1 MGATVTRQREP
12 AQPVEAPVV
21 SLRDASKS
29 YGPIQALHGVA
40 LELRAG
46 EVMCLAGENGA
57 GKSTLIKI
65 LTGAIKRDGGE
76 YLIDGAEVGNPSPA
90 EARDA
95 GIGVVYQELSLLPDL
110 SVAENLLMGHLPA
123 VRGITRPIELRRRAK
138 EMLERVGLDWL
149 DPGVEVASLSLAVRQ
164 LVEIAKVLG
173 ESPRVLIFDEPTT
186 ALSES
191 ETKALL
197 ARIHALRDEGHAV
210 MYVTHHLEEMFEIGD
225 RVTVLRDGG
234 LVTCKPMAE
243 FDHESLIASMVGR
256 KIESL
261 YPASKRTIGDTRLR
275 VNGLTPAGASA
286 PIDFEVRA
294 GEIVGIAGLLGSGRS
309 ELLRAIFGA
318 DPVEAGGIEVD
329 GERVR
334 PGDPRRAVQAGL
346 GLLTEDRKQLGLL
359 LELSIRENAS
369 LAHLDEIS
377 RFWIVDKR
385 RERNIV
391 DQYLGGLRL
400 RAATWEQP
408 VSSLSGGNQQK
419 VLLARWLA
427 TKAKVLMFDEPTKG
441 VDVGA
446 KAEIYKVIGDLAAEG
461 LGVVVVSSYLPEVLG
476 LADRVLVMRDGTV
489 VGEVPAAGAT
499 EVDVLHLAST
509 GGAAASGASGGGAA
523 SGEADGGG
531 AASGAANDGGAAA
544 SGAANESGAAA
555 SGAADETGA
564 AASGAASDE
573 SGDGAADATK

>member
-1 MGATVTRQREP
+1 MGATVTPTP
-12 AQPVEAPVV
+12 APTEAVEAPIV
-21 SLRDASKS
+21 SLQDATKS
-29 YGPIQALHGVA
+29 YGPIKALSGVT

-65 LTGAIKRDGGE
+65 LTGAIRRDEGA
-76 YLIDGAEVGNPSPA
+76 YLIDGDEVGNPSPA
-90 EARDA
+90 EVREA

-123 VRGITRPIELRRRAK
+123 VRGVTRPIELRRQARA
-138 EMLERVGLDWL
+138 MLERVGLDWL
-149 DPGVEVASLSLAVRQ
+149 DPGTEVATLSLAVRQ

-173 ESPRVLIFDEPTT
+173 ANPRVLIFDEPTT

-197 ARIHALRDEGHAV
+197 ARIHGLRDEGHAI
-210 MYVTHHLEEMFEIGD
+210 MYVSHHLEEMFEIGD
-225 RVTVLRDGG
+225 RVTILRDGG

-243 FDHESLIASMVGR
+243 FDHDSLIASMVGR

-261 YPASKRTIGDTRLR
+261 YPASNRTIGEQRLR
-275 VNGLTPAGASA
+275 VRGLVPVGAAA
-286 PIDFEVRA
+286 PIDFQVRA
-294 GEIVGIAGLLGSGRS
+294 GEILGIAGLLGSGRS

-318 DPVEAGGIEVD
+318 DPVEAGHIEVD
-329 GERVR
+329 GEKVR
-334 PGDPRRAVQAGL
+334 PGDPRRAVQAGM
-346 GLLTEDRKQLGLL
+346 GLLTEDRKSLGLL

-377 RFWIVDKR
+377 RFWVVDKR

-400 RAATWEQP
+400 RAANWEQP

-476 LADRVLVMRDGTV
+476 LADRVLVMREGTIA
-489 VGEVPAAGAT
+489 GELPAEGAT
-499 EVDVLHLAST
+499 EEQVLHLASGGVT
-509 GGAAASGASGGGAA
+509 GAGADRSELASGH
-523 SGEADGGG
+523 
-531 AASGAANDGGAAA
+531 
-544 SGAANESGAAA
+544 
-555 SGAADETGA
+555 
-564 AASGAASDE
+564 ASDRFTKDDDAA
-573 SGDGAADATK
+573 GDGATA

>member
-1 MGATVTRQREP
+1 MGATVTPKP
-12 AQPVEAPVV
+12 APTQPVQAPVV

-29 YGPIQALHGVA
+29 YGPIKALHGVT

-65 LTGAIKRDGGE
+65 LTGAIKRDGGA

-90 EARDA
+90 EAREA

-110 SVAENLLMGHLPA
+110 SVAENLMMGHLPA
-123 VRGITRPIELRRRAK
+123 RRGITRPGELRRQARA
-138 EMLERVGLDWL
+138 MLERVGLDGL
-149 DPGVEVASLSLAVRQ
+149 DPDAEVESLSLAVRQ

-234 LVTCKPMAE
+234 LVTCKPMSE
-243 FDHESLIASMVGR
+243 FDHDSLIASMVGR

-261 YPASKRTIGDTRLR
+261 YPASSRTLGEQRLR
-275 VNGLTPAGASA
+275 VRGLQPAGAAA
-286 PIDFEVRA
+286 PIDFQVRA
-294 GEIVGIAGLLGSGRS
+294 GEILGIAGLLGSGRS

-318 DPVEAGGIEVD
+318 DPVEAGHIEVD
-329 GERVR
+329 GQKVR
-334 PGDPRRAVQAGL
+334 PGDPRRAVQAGM

-385 RERNIV
+385 RERGIV

-400 RAATWEQP
+400 RAASWEQP

-476 LADRVLVMRDGTV
+476 LADRVLVMREGTV
-489 VGEVPAAGAT
+489 VGELPAEGAT
-499 EVDVLHLAST
+499 EEDVLHLAST
-509 GGAAASGASGGGAA
+509 GGGA
-523 SGEADGGG
+523 
-531 AASGAANDGGAAA
+531 
-544 SGAANESGAAA
+544 
-555 SGAADETGA
+555 TGA
-564 AASGAASDE
+564 TE
-573 SGDGAADATK
+573 

>member
-1 MGATVTRQREP
+1 MAATAEREP
-12 AQPVEAPVV
+12 AAPAQTPVV
-21 SLRDASKS
+21 SLRDAAKA
-29 YGPIQALHGVA
+29 YGPIQALDGVTF
-40 LELRAG
+40 ELRAG

-65 LTGAIKRDGGE
+65 LTGAIKRDSGE
-76 YLIDGAEVGNPSPA
+76 YLIDGEDIGTPTPA
-90 EARDA
+90 QAREA

-110 SVAENLLMGHLPA
+110 SVGENLLMGQLPA
-123 VRGITRPIELRRRAK
+123 RRGITRPAELRKQANA
-138 EMLERVGLDWL
+138 MLERVGLDWL
-149 DPGVEVASLSLAVRQ
+149 DPGTEVATLSLASQQ

-173 ESPRVLIFDEPTT
+173 ASPRVLIFDEPTT

-197 ARIHALRDEGHAV
+197 ARIHQLRDEGHAV

-234 LVTCKPMAE
+234 LVTSQPMSD
-243 FDHESLIASMVGR
+243 FDQDSLIASMVGR

-261 YPASKRTIGDTRLR
+261 YPAANRTIGEPRLTVR
-275 VNGLTPAGASA
+275 GLKPAGAAA
-286 PIDFEVRA
+286 PMDFEVRA
-294 GEIVGIAGLLGSGRS
+294 GEILGIAGLLGSGRS

-318 DPVEAGGIEVD
+318 DPAD
-329 GERVR
+329 GEIEIDGKRVR
-334 PGDPRRAVQAGL
+334 PGDPGRAVQAGL
-346 GLLTEDRKQLGLL
+346 GLLTEDRKHLGLL

-369 LAHLDEIS
+369 IAHIDEIS
-377 RFWIVDKR
+377 RFWVVDRK
-385 RERNIV
+385 RERTIV
-391 DQYLGGLRL
+391 DQYLGGLKL
-400 RAATWEQP
+400 RAGSWEQP

-476 LADRVLVMRDGTV
+476 LADRVLVMREGTV
-489 VGEVPAAGAT
+489 AGELPAEGAT
-499 EVDVLHLAST
+499 EEDVLHI
-509 GGAAASGASGGGAA
+509 ASGGSAK
-523 SGEADGGG
+523 S
-531 AASGAANDGGAAA
+531 
-544 SGAANESGAAA
+544 
-555 SGAADETGA
+555 
-564 AASGAASDE
+564 
-573 SGDGAADATK
+573 

>member
-1 MGATVTRQREP
+1 MGATVTPKPTANDAVQ
-12 AQPVEAPVV
+12 APIV
-21 SLRDASKS
+21 SLRDATKS
-29 YGPIQALHGVA
+29 YGPIKALNGVT

-65 LTGAIKRDGGE
+65 LTGAIRRDEGA
-76 YLIDGAEVGNPSPA
+76 YLIDGEEVGNPSPA
-90 EARDA
+90 EVRAA

-110 SVAENLLMGHLPA
+110 SVAENLLMGQLPS
-123 VRGITRPIELRRRAK
+123 VRGITRPIELRRQARA
-138 EMLERVGLDWL
+138 MLERVGLDWL
-149 DPGVEVASLSLAVRQ
+149 DPGTEVATLSLAVRQ

-173 ESPRVLIFDEPTT
+173 ADPRVLIFDEPTT

-197 ARIHALRDEGHAV
+197 ARIHALRDEGHAI
-210 MYVTHHLEEMFEIGD
+210 MYVSHHLEEMFEIGD
-225 RVTVLRDGG
+225 RVTILRDGG
-234 LVTCKPMAE
+234 LVTIKPMAE
-243 FDHESLIASMVGR
+243 LDHDSLIASMVGR

-261 YPASKRTIGDTRLR
+261 YPAGQRTIGETRLH
-275 VNGLTPAGASA
+275 VNGLQPLGAA
-286 PIDFEVRA
+286 EPIDFQVRA

-318 DPVEAGGIEVD
+318 DPVEAGHIEVD
-329 GERVR
+329 GQKVR
-334 PGDPRRAVQAGL
+334 PGDPRRAVQAGM

-385 RERNIV
+385 RERGIV

-400 RAATWEQP
+400 RAASWEQP

-476 LADRVLVMRDGTV
+476 LADRVLVMREGTIA
-489 VGEVPAAGAT
+489 GELPAAGAT
-499 EVDVLHLAST
+499 EEDVLHLAST
-509 GGAAASGASGGGAA
+509 SGAAASGDATGGAAASGDAATTGGR
-523 SGEADGGG
+523 
-531 AASGAANDGGAAA
+531 
-544 SGAANESGAAA
+544 
-555 SGAADETGA
+555 
-564 AASGAASDE
+564 ASDRFTTDRPTH
-573 SGDGAADATK
+573 DGNDATA

>member
-1 MGATVTRQREP
+1 MSTTTQKRPQATPPASKPVVTLKGATK
-12 AQPVEAPVV
+12 A
-21 SLRDASKS
+21 
-29 YGPIQALHGVA
+29 YGPNKALTDVD

-65 LTGAIKRDGGE
+65 LTGAIRRDGGE
-76 YLIDGAEVGNPSPA
+76 YSIDGQDVGNPSPA
-90 EARDA
+90 QARDA

-110 SVAENLLMGHLPA
+110 SVGENLLMGQLPSR
-123 VRGITRPIELRRRAK
+123 RGITRPRELRKRARG
-138 EMLERVGLDWL
+138 MLERVGLEWL
-149 DPGVEVASLSLAVRQ
+149 DPDTEVGTLSLAVQQ

-173 ESPRVLIFDEPTT
+173 ASPRVLIFDEPTT

-197 ARIHALRDEGHAV
+197 ARIHQLRDEGHAV

-225 RVTVLRDGG
+225 RVTILRDGG
-234 LVTCKPMAE
+234 FVAAAPMKD
-243 FDHESLIASMVGR
+243 FDQDSLIASMVGR

-261 YPASKRTIGDTRLR
+261 YPASNRTIGEPRLR
-275 VNGLTPAGASA
+275 VQGLKPAGVEK

-318 DPVEAGGIEVD
+318 DPVDGGEVSVD
-329 GERVR
+329 GQKVSAGNPRTAVR
-334 PGDPRRAVQAGL
+334 AGM
-346 GLLTEDRKQLGLL
+346 GLLTEDRKRLGLL

-369 LAHLDEIS
+369 LANLDEIS
-377 RFWIVDKR
+377 RFWLVDKK
-385 RERNIV
+385 RERGVV

-400 RAATWEQP
+400 RAGSWEQP

-476 LADRVLVMRDGTV
+476 LADRVLVMREGSV
-489 VGEVPAAGAT
+489 AGELPAAGAT
-499 EVDVLHLAST
+499 EEDVLKLASQ
-509 GGAAASGASGGGAA
+509 G
-523 SGEADGGG
+523 
-531 AASGAANDGGAAA
+531 
-544 SGAANESGAAA
+544 
-555 SGAADETGA
+555 DER
-564 AASGAASDE
+564 
-573 SGDGAADATK
+573 

>member
-1 MGATVTRQREP
+1 MSATADAGTRTAP
-12 AQPVEAPVV
+12 AAEVVV
-21 SLRDASKS
+21 SLRGASKA
-29 YGPIQALHGVA
+29 YGPIQALDDVT

-65 LTGAIKRDGGE
+65 LTGAIRRDSGE
-76 YLIDGAEVGNPSPA
+76 YAVDGRDVGSPSPS

-110 SVAENLLMGHLPA
+110 SVEENLLMGQLPA
-123 VRGITRPIELRRRAK
+123 RRGVTRPAELRRRAAA
-138 EMLERVGLDWL
+138 MLERVGLDWL
-149 DPGVEVASLSLAVRQ
+149 DPGTEVGTLSLAVQQ

-173 ESPRVLIFDEPTT
+173 ASPKVLIFDEPTT

-197 ARIHALRDEGHAV
+197 ARIHQLRDEGHAI
-210 MYVTHHLEEMFEIGD
+210 MYVSHHLEEMFEIGD

-234 LVTCKPMAE
+234 LVTSQPMSD
-243 FDHESLIASMVGR
+243 FDHDSLIASMVGR

-261 YPASKRTIGDTRLR
+261 YPATSRTVGDPRLQVR
-275 VNGLTPAGASA
+275 GLLPEGAAA
-286 PIDFEVRA
+286 PVSFEVRA

-318 DPVEAGGIEVD
+318 DPVHGGEIEIDGVRVAGGN
-329 GERVR
+329 
-334 PGDPRRAVQAGL
+334 PRRAVQAGL
-346 GLLTEDRKQLGLL
+346 GLLTEDRKRLGLL

-377 RFWIVDKR
+377 RFWIVDRK
-385 RERNIV
+385 RERTIV
-391 DQYLGGLRL
+391 DRYLGGLKL
-400 RAATWEQP
+400 RAGSWEQP

-427 TKAKVLMFDEPTKG
+427 THAKVLMFDEPTKG

-446 KAEIYKVIGDLAAEG
+446 KAEIYKVIGDLAAQG

-476 LADRVLVMRDGTV
+476 LADRVLVMREGTV
-489 VGEVPAAGAT
+489 AGELPAEGAT
-499 EVDVLHLAST
+499 EEDVLALAST
-509 GGAAASGASGGGAA
+509 STSTTTSDGAA
-523 SGEADGGG
+523 S
-531 AASGAANDGGAAA
+531 
-544 SGAANESGAAA
+544 
-555 SGAADETGA
+555 
-564 AASGAASDE
+564 
-573 SGDGAADATK
+573 

>member
-1 MGATVTRQREP
+1 MGAVTTEREP
-12 AQPVEAPVV
+12 TVPVQAPVV
-21 SLRDASKS
+21 ALRNAAKA
-29 YGPIQALHGVA
+29 YGPIQALDGVTF
-40 LELRAG
+40 ELRAG

-65 LTGAIKRDGGE
+65 LTGAIKRDSGE
-76 YLIDGAEVGNPSPA
+76 YLIDGKDVGSPSPA
-90 EARDA
+90 QAREA

-110 SVAENLLMGHLPA
+110 SVGENLLMGQLPA
-123 VRGITRPIELRRRAK
+123 RRGITRPAELRRQAK
-138 EMLERVGLDWL
+138 AMLDRVGLDWL
-149 DPGVEVASLSLAVRQ
+149 HPDTEVATLSLATQQ

-173 ESPRVLIFDEPTT
+173 ASPRVLIFDEPTT

-197 ARIHALRDEGHAV
+197 ARIHQLRDEGHAV

-234 LVTCKPMAE
+234 LVTSRPMSD
-243 FDHESLIASMVGR
+243 FDQDSLIASMVGR

-261 YPASKRTIGDTRLR
+261 YPATSRTIGAPRLK
-275 VNGLTPAGASA
+275 VLGLQPAGAA
-286 PIDFEVRA
+286 AAIDFEVRA

-318 DPVEAGGIEVD
+318 DPVQAGHIEVD
-329 GERVR
+329 GKRVR
-334 PGDPRRAVQAGL
+334 PGDAGRAVQAGL
-346 GLLTEDRKQLGLL
+346 GLLTEDRKRLGLL

-369 LAHLDEIS
+369 IAHLDEIS
-377 RFWIVDKR
+377 RFWIVDRK
-385 RERNIV
+385 RERGIV
-391 DQYLGGLRL
+391 DQYLGGLKL
-400 RAATWEQP
+400 RAGSWEQP

-476 LADRVLVMRDGTV
+476 LADRVLVMREGTV
-489 VGEVPAAGAT
+489 AGELPAAGAT
-499 EVDVLHLAST
+499 EEDVLRLAST
-509 GGAAASGASGGGAA
+509 AV
-523 SGEADGGG
+523 ADGAG
-531 AASGAANDGGAAA
+531 S
-544 SGAANESGAAA
+544 
-555 SGAADETGA
+555 
-564 AASGAASDE
+564 
-573 SGDGAADATK
+573 